1 MVPDNRA
8 TRLLKRRCISVSV
21 TPSLGHG
28 ELHQLISQNALD
40 REIQG
45 MIAHGSDLPLMKEN
59 RCYAIA
65 LVVYHLRRQAIV
77 KACKESYP
85 PTATVCA
92 RRSMRHLCPTPEL
105 GLPQRQCQGHT
116 SE

>member
-1 MVPDNRA
+1 MVADDCA
-8 TRLLKRRCISVSV
+8 MRLLKQTLHLCFSDPIA
-21 TPSLGHG
+21 GHG
-28 ELHQLISQNALD
+28 ELHQLVSQNAFY

-85 PTATVCA
+85 PAATVCT
-92 RRSMRHLCPTPEL
+92 RRSMRHLRPTPEL